1 MSPLV
6 MFGLSMFACI
16 IVGRLSAP
24 LIERWDMGE
33 LLGLAWWIVSGFGI
47 IGVIGIFL
55 GHPAGFLALFV
66 WLLAAAYGFGVLLY
80 SMKGDMD
87 DSDKY

>member
-33 LLGLAWWIVSGFGI
+33 LFSLAWWIVSAFGAL
-47 IGVIGIFL
+47 GVIGIFV
-55 GHPAGFLALFV
+55 GQPAGFFALSV

-80 SMKGDMD
+80 SIKGDMD